1 MQTRDE
7 VEGLDNSL
15 EFSQPLSC
23 LYQDYANTENLFY
36 CLNKRNTKGVLF
48 LLEGK
53 GLYLWAEPSRIKLFS
68 LPPRVSNKE
77 TLLRAKVL
85 ELLVKWVTNNFAQK
99 ELYF

>member
-1 MQTRDE
+1 MFF
-7 VEGLDNSL
+7 
-15 EFSQPLSC
+15 FSKNLKR
-23 LYQDYANTENLFY
+23 TEDSKDTGKGPVLGMG
-36 CLNKRNTKGVLF
+36 KRGYTKGVLF

-53 GLYLWAEPSRIKLFS
+53 GLYLWAEPSRIKIFS

-77 TLLRAKVL
+77 TLLRAKFL